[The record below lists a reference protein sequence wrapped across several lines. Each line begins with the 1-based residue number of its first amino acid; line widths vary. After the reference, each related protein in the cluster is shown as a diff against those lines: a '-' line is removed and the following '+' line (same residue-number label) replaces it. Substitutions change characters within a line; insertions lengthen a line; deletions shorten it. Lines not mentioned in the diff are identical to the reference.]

1 MDTSS
6 TDNRAR
12 TDAFAATKSP
22 STPAAPVWRIA
33 GVLALRPLLILLL
46 GAGLLAAQLTLMYA
60 NALIV
65 IIDVIALV
73 AVALALRA
81 EGRRLRDLFGCPRW
95 TDLAWGA
102 LFLLILTV
110 GFFASNYVANLIVF
124 GGAPPVPTGDLPRV
138 PLWVGLI
145 AVLIAPLSIA
155 MAEEAVYRGYAQP
168 RLQRHLGRIGAL
180 VLVAVVFGLQ
190 HAGFALT
197 SAPDVAARVLT
208 TLLAGLILGGLWL
221 WLRRLMPL
229 VLAHWGL
236 DLLFLGLPTLALALL

>member
-1 MDTSS
+1 MDTTS
-6 TDNRAR
+6 TA
-12 TDAFAATKSP
+12 
-22 STPAAPVWRIA
+22 TPASIATPTAAVLHVA
-33 GVLALRPLLILLL
+33 GVLAVRPLLILVL
-46 GAGLLAAQLTLMYA
+46 GAGLLAADLTLMYA

-65 IIDVIALV
+65 LIDLIALG

-81 EGRRLRDLFGCPRW
+81 EGKRLRGLFGPWRW

-102 LFLLILTV
+102 LFLLILVV
-110 GFFASNYVANLIVF
+110 GFFASNFIANLIVH
-124 GGAPPVPTGDLPRV
+124 GGAPPAASGGLPQL
-138 PLWVGLI
+138 PLWAGLV
-145 AVLIAPLSIA
+145 AVLIAPLTIA
-155 MAEEAVYRGYAQP
+155 VSEEAVYRGYAQP

-180 VLVAVVFGLQ
+180 ILVAVIFGLQ
-190 HAGFALT
+190 HTGFALT

-236 DLLFLGLPTLALALL
+236 DLLFLGLPTLMLSLA

>member
-1 MDTSS
+1 MDGTPNQTSS
-6 TDNRAR
+6 
-12 TDAFAATKSP
+12 ATA
-22 STPAAPVWRIA
+22 TPATTALPAPAMLHVA
-33 GVLALRPLLILLL
+33 GVLAVRPLLILVL
-46 GAGLLAAQLTLMYA
+46 GVGLLAANLTLMYA
-60 NALIV
+60 NALII
-65 IIDVIALV
+65 IIDVIALGV
-73 AVALALRA
+73 VALALRA
-81 EGRRLRDLFGCPRW
+81 EGRRLRDLFGPWRW
-95 TDLAWGA
+95 MDLAWGA

-110 GFFASNYVANLIVF
+110 GFFGSNFVANLIVH
-124 GGAPPVPTGDLPRV
+124 GGAPPAGTGALPQF
-138 PLWVGLI
+138 PLWAGLL

-155 MAEEAVYRGYAQP
+155 LAEEAVYRGYAQP
-168 RLQRHLGRIGAL
+168 RLERQLGRIGAL

-236 DLLFLGLPTLALALL
+236 DLLFLGLPTLMLALA